1 MNAPAPTAGQSRA
14 QDVGSPLFDEML
26 ADMIASGQYY
36 LNEAC
41 EELGLRWRQV
51 YRRLAK
57 DADFA
62 DLMNEA
68 QEAGLDV
75 RRALL
80 ERISRGDEA
89 AGSSGDWK
97 RDQLICK
104 QGNWV
109 LEKLHPK
116 RYGPKVEV
124 TATSRNLQ
132 VPMSDDPNEAARA
145 YASLI
150 KGN

>member
-1 MNAPAPTAGQSRA
+1 MTDTVARQSRA
-14 QDVGSPLFDEML
+14 QDVSSLFDETL
-26 ADMIASGQYY
+26 ADMIASGEHY

-41 EELGLRWRQV
+41 ATLGLSWRTV

-75 RRALL
+75 RRARL
-80 ERISRGDEA
+80 ERIAAGDVK

-109 LEKLHPK
+109 LEKLHPRK
-116 RYGPKVEV
+116 YGPKVEV
-124 TATSRNLQ
+124 TATTRNAN
-132 VPMSDDPNEAARA
+132 VAISDDPNEAARQ
-145 YASLI
+145 YSELI
-150 KGN
+150 KGG